1 MHMKFLLSLFI
12 ALMALLTAAPAGVAA
27 NAPFTVVIDA
37 GHGGKDAGTVGRSL
51 AEKTVVLDVAKRLE
65 ALVKKYHANVKV
77 VMTRSTD
84 VFVPL
89 QERANIAN
97 RAKADLF
104 ISIHVNSVDEK
115 SPGRQNLR
123 GAQVYV
129 LGSDRSDASLAVAM
143 RENAVLELEADHS
156 TRYKNFDPNSAESY
170 IIFELSNNLHLSQSL
185 DFARQA
191 QQQLVAT
198 AGRADKGVRQAGF
211 LVLRA
216 TSMPAALVELDFMCN
231 PDNEA
236 FLASEAGR
244 QKCAQAIFNAFSNYY
259 STVKN

>member
-1 MHMKFLLSLFI
+1 MKSLLSLLI
-12 ALMALLTAAPAGVAA
+12 TLMALLTVAPDGVAD
-27 NAPFTVVIDA
+27 NRPFTVVIDA
-37 GHGGKDAGTVGRSL
+37 GHGGQDAGTVGRNL

-65 ALVKKYHANVKV
+65 ALITRYHANVNV

-115 SPGRQNLR
+115 SPGRQSVR

-143 RENAVLELEADHS
+143 RENAVLELEADHT

-170 IIFELSNNLHLSQSL
+170 IIFELSNNLHLNQSL
-185 DFARQA
+185 DFARLA
-191 QQQLVAT
+191 RQQLIST

-216 TSMPAALVELDFMCN
+216 TSMPAVLVELDFMCN
-231 PDNEA
+231 PDCEA
-236 FLASEAGR
+236 FLATDKGR
-244 QKCAQAIFNAFSNYY
+244 ERCAQALFNAFGNYY
-259 STVKN
+259 SSVKN

>member
-1 MHMKFLLSLFI
+1 MKPTARLVAALSMLLVVT
-12 ALMALLTAAPAGVAA
+12 LLGVAA
-27 NAPFTVVIDA
+27 NSPFTVVIDA
-37 GHGGKDAGTVGRSL
+37 GHGGKDAGTVGKSL
-51 AEKTVVLDVAKRLE
+51 AEKTVVLDVAQRLE
-65 ALVKKYHANVKV
+65 ALIKQYHKDVKV
-77 VMTRSTD
+77 VMTRTSD

-143 RENAVLELEADHS
+143 RENAVLELEPDHS

-170 IIFELSNNLHLSQSL
+170 IIFELSNNLHLNQSL
-185 DFARQA
+185 DFARLA
-191 QQQLVAT
+191 QNQLVST
-198 AGRADKGVRQAGF
+198 AGRANKGVRQAGF

-216 TSMPAALVELDFMCN
+216 TSMAAALVELDFMCN

-244 QKCAQAIFNAFSNYY
+244 KRCAQALFNAFGNYLAAL
-259 STVKN
+259 KK